1 MAIAVG
7 VETAPEVAYTHPRAQ
22 VGAHLFV
29 GRQGIF
35 SGSGA
40 VHSYEFL
47 YRAGRRHSL
56 RVDRWSAEA
65 QDRATLRVLQ
75 ATFSPTGLR
84 SVAADALVFV
94 NFTRSFLVGELPVP
108 ADPGRLVIEVVES
121 VRTDAAVIAGVRRL
135 REAGYRIALDD
146 YVGLSSQDALL
157 PYATYVKVDRRDL
170 SLRGPEL
177 VARAA
182 RTGALLVA
190 ERIETEAE
198 FDRCV
203 DLGFDL
209 FQGYYMETTQ
219 VLNRSMLPGGAS
231 ARPRLRALQGGADLH
246 IPSQMIPAS

>member
-7 VETAPEVAYTHPRAQ
+7 VETTPEVAYAHPRAQ

-35 SGSGA
+35 TDDGA
-40 VHSYEFL
+40 VHGYEFL
-47 YRAGRRHSL
+47 YRAGRQHSL

-94 NFTRSFLVGELPVP
+94 NFTRSFLVGELPIP
-108 ADPGRLVIEVVES
+108 ADPGRLVIEIVES

-135 REAGYRIALDD
+135 RDAGYRIALDD

-157 PYATYVKVDRRDL
+157 PYVTYIKVDRRDL
-170 SLRGPEL
+170 ALRGPEL
-177 VARAA
+177 VTRAG
-182 RTGALLVA
+182 RSGAVLVA

-219 VLNRSMLPGGAS
+219 VLNRSMLPGTTP
-231 ARPRLRALQGGADLH
+231 ARPRLRALQGGAD
-246 IPSQMIPAS
+246 PRVPTQTVPAS